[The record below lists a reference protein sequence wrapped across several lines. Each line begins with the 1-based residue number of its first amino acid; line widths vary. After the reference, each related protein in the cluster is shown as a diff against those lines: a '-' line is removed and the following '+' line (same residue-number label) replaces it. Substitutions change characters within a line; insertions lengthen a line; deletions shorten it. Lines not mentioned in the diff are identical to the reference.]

1 MTEVLLEKEK
11 DKESDKELDIKN
23 SFSKLKS
30 SIKSNMIK
38 NLLFEEDL
46 EFKNK
51 KVIEQRLKSNKKTKN
66 KNDSKNKSKIISNK
80 DKINKIKKNKENKN
94 ELNNQI
100 IIQKIKPKSRTIN
113 NLMNEDKNK
122 NILKTIKK
130 KPITKNKIDTTIKS
144 FLNINKNKKKSI
156 NKNYIN
162 NKKKKL
168 TTNNITNISKLST
181 NENIVKLAK
190 TNKIRTKYF
199 SPQNKKSKIY
209 LNTEPTKTSKKIYSN
224 SETKNQTERIK
235 PKIKIE
241 NELNINN
248 KQNNK
253 IKLNKKPQ
261 NNNENSILSEINENI
276 DIIINPNNTFTE
288 KTIQDFS
295 SFLESHKNFEENPKI
310 KNTLDLFKKGNK
322 YMKKYIHLPIYH
334 HYSNEEIVKN
344 LLFNDIL
351 SFLLP
356 HERYFFAKTNRES
369 LIKYMKMKGIETE
382 YLLDHYNLQKDN
394 IEKKLNKNQNIK
406 ITKNNFFNNNKLLQI
421 FKLLNDVIYLEIFND
436 KTKIPND
443 NIIFVYKL
451 FFLLIKNTD
460 SLIQLNNNAFWEKI
474 CDYFIKHTNEFNQ
487 SDLLLGDLIKKIMQ
501 QKLNFSDENLKK
513 IYEIVNQI
521 DKRQIKPIT
530 FSKISPTTSQF
541 CYIIEYYLEFFG
553 IVENEWNPLENEYI
567 MLQYKI
573 KNLIKKINKIGLY
586 IVNLKYK
593 KESH

>member
-1 MTEVLLEKEK
+1 MKK
-11 DKESDKELDIKN
+11 IQ
-23 SFSKLKS
+23 KLK
-30 SIKSNMIK
+30 N
-38 NLLFEEDL
+38 
-46 EFKNK
+46 
-51 KVIEQRLKSNKKTKN
+51 
-66 KNDSKNKSKIISNK
+66 
-80 DKINKIKKNKENKN
+80 
-94 ELNNQI
+94 
-100 IIQKIKPKSRTIN
+100 
-113 NLMNEDKNK
+113 
-122 NILKTIKK
+122 
-130 KPITKNKIDTTIKS
+130 
-144 FLNINKNKKKSI
+144 
-156 NKNYIN
+156 
-162 NKKKKL
+162 
-168 TTNNITNISKLST
+168 
-181 NENIVKLAK
+181 
-190 TNKIRTKYF
+190 
-199 SPQNKKSKIY
+199 
-209 LNTEPTKTSKKIYSN
+209 
-224 SETKNQTERIK
+224 
-235 PKIKIE
+235 
-241 NELNINN
+241 
-248 KQNNK
+248 
-253 IKLNKKPQ
+253 
-261 NNNENSILSEINENI
+261 
-276 DIIINPNNTFTE
+276 
-288 KTIQDFS
+288 
-295 SFLESHKNFEENPKI
+295 
-310 KNTLDLFKKGNK
+310 
-322 YMKKYIHLPIYH
+322 

-356 HERYFFAKTNRES
+356 HERYFLAKTNRES

-382 YLLDHYNLQKDN
+382 YLLDHYNLQKEN
-394 IEKKLNKNQNIK
+394 KKKKLNKNQNIK